1 MWMGEEDTMQK
12 KSRKIKEDIQG
23 KVHVNIGKQGITEN
37 VIREIKR
44 RLKDEEAIKVRVLRS
59 FKKISGREV
68 EDIAEEVAKKVD
80 AEVVDVRGNVFVIVK
95 LRLRR

>member
-12 KSRKIKEDIQG
+12 KSRKIKEVIQG
-23 KVHVNIGKQGITEN
+23 KIHVNIGKQGITEN

>member
-1 MWMGEEDTMQK
+1 MQK
-12 KSRKIKEDIQG
+12 KSRKIKEVIQG

>member
-1 MWMGEEDTMQK
+1 MQK
-12 KSRKIKEDIQG
+12 KSRKIKEVIQG
-23 KVHVNIGKQGITEN
+23 KIHVNIGKQGITEN